1 MLVAVVVAVV
11 DMGNPIVGLS
21 CLMGLCLSLSPLDF
35 DLFLVTLEAMVVVVV
50 VVVRWLQGL
59 LPHLVPHPLTL
70 HT

>member
-21 CLMGLCLSLSPLDF
+21 CLMGLCLPQSPLDF
-35 DLFLVTLEAMVVVVV
+35 DLFLVTLEAMVVV
-50 VVVRWLQGL
+50 RLLQGL
-59 LPHLVPHPLTL
+59 LPHLVPHPPTL